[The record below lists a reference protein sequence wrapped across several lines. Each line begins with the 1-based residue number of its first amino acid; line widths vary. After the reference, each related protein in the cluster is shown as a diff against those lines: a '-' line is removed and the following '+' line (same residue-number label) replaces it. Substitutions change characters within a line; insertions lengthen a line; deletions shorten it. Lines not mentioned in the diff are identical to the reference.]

1 MASKEIGA
9 GLKKARQR
17 AGLTYQEVADK
28 LKTCT
33 KSALSSWKIG
43 RAEPDGATL
52 IRLGK
57 IYGIEDLYALLSNES
72 SASEL
77 SPHERQVIAAY
88 RSHDFMRAAV
98 DKLLYLT

>member
-33 KSALSSWKIG
+33 KNVLSSWEIG
-43 RAEPDGATL
+43 RAEPDGAHL
-52 IRLGK
+52 DPSRQDIR
-57 IYGIEDLYALLSNES
+57 N
-72 SASEL
+72 
-77 SPHERQVIAAY
+77 
-88 RSHDFMRAAV
+88 
-98 DKLLYLT
+98 

>member
-9 GLKKARQR
+9 RLKKARQS
-17 AGLTYQEVADK
+17 AGLTQQEAADK

-57 IYGIEDLYALLSNES
+57 IYGIENLYALLGIESN
-72 SASEL
+72 ASEL
-77 SPHERQVIAAY
+77 RSHERQVIAAY